1 MKTYFSLSISALALA
16 FLAQPANA
24 SARCSADPSKLDG
37 AFLIMTESG
46 QFCEGGSDDQAQFEA
61 ELDAE
66 QARADAERLAQEKR
80 NLAQYKSELMRYYL
94 QGGMSA
100 ADARKA
106 ADQAAQAATQAAGV
120 AEQAA
125 HEAKARAAAPA
136 GSPAAMRASNG
147 FGACMAGPKSGNSPC
162 GFAAPDL
169 SKAIRPGLAGL

>member
-1 MKTYFSLSISALALA
+1 MKTSFSLTIAALGLA
-16 FLAQPANA
+16 CLAQPATA
-24 SARCSADPSKLDG
+24 SARCSSDPSKLDG
-37 AFLIMTESG
+37 AFLIMSDNG
-46 QFCEGGSDDQAQFEA
+46 QFCEGGSTDQAQFEA

-66 QARADAERLAQEKR
+66 QARIDAEKLAEEKR
-80 NLAQYKSELMRYYL
+80 NLAQYRSELLRYYL

-106 ADQAAQAATQAAGV
+106 ADQAAQAAAQAAGV

-147 FGACMAGPKSGNSPC
+147 FGACMAGVKSGNSPC
-162 GFAAPDL
+162 GFAAPDM